1 MSKTNISMA
10 ASTQEAAFL
19 DTFLDKEI
27 KFIDSDEFDK
37 ADFPYKQYPLD
48 KEPVWTWANAMLG
61 EFTTEEVAASGL
73 VLLTKDDEQK
83 VFLHMNWHRKMLHLI
98 REQCIEEKR
107 GFDSKER
114 LRIIRHYRAAMYAR
128 EQITLFNLGMV
139 FGVAKKLYH
148 KGHAVNLDL
157 QERWTESLAAM
168 LRTIDCFNPAL
179 GYKFSTY
186 FYNAAFRSMQRLSL
200 KEHKIATRFKTVS
213 AFSRD
218 EEEIEFINQIA
229 EGDDGRD
236 LKRGPKDDVLGHI
249 EPDAISIV
257 YKMLNEI
264 PAGTTRTC
272 ENLTPEE
279 RFCFLLR
286 HANEEQYT
294 LEQIADMLSSQLNR
308 DRPSK
313 ERIRQMINSA
323 MRKIKTRVEARMPG
337 TFPEQQVNAEK
348 LMMVG

>member
-1 MSKTNISMA
+1 MSKTHTSMA
-10 ASTQEAAFL
+10 APSQEAAFL

-27 KFIDSDEFDK
+27 KFIDNDEFDK
-37 ADFPYKQYPLD
+37 PDFPYKQYPLK
-48 KEPVWTWANAMLG
+48 KEPVWTWVNAMLG
-61 EFTTEEVAASGL
+61 EFTTDEVVASEL
-73 VLLTKDDEQK
+73 VLLTKEEERE

-98 REQCIEEKR
+98 REQCIKEER
-107 GFDSKER
+107 DFDSKER

-139 FGVAKKLYH
+139 FGVSKRFYH
-148 KGHAVNLDL
+148 KGYAVNLNA

-168 LRTIDCFNPAL
+168 LRTIDCFNCVF

-213 AFSRD
+213 TFSRD
-218 EEEIEFINQIA
+218 DEELEFINQIA
-229 EGDDGRD
+229 EGDDGRG
-236 LKRGPKDDVLGHI
+236 LKRGPRDDVLGHI
-249 EPDAISIV
+249 EPDAISVV

-264 PAGTTRTC
+264 PTGTSKAC
-272 ENLTPEE
+272 PSLTPEE
-279 RFCFLLR
+279 RLCFLLR

-294 LEQIADMLSSQLNR
+294 LEQIADMLSDQLDR

-313 ERIRQMINSA
+313 EHIRQMINSA
-323 MRKIKTRVEARMPG
+323 MRKIKSRVETRMPG
-337 TFPEQQVNAEK
+337 TFPEEQVNTEG
-348 LMMVG
+348 LIMVG